1 MDWNDDRCSRWSNI
15 LGANRR
21 LANAKSCMLQGNS
34 RSAAC
39 MYVHAS
45 FDTYSDRHALGLLFC
60 AGVIALC
67 CAVLCCARDSDTL
80 RQHTRTYYCC
90 CYISVQH
97 KKRFPPPKWKKAQH
111 CCRKCEDM
119 LALVTSVCLLA
130 LPSAM
135 YERDSTANH
144 GTARHSMA
152 QHRTA
157 PQHAAGHDTAR
168 HRTVLRC
175 AVELAKLS

>member
-21 LANAKSCMLQGNS
+21 LANAKSCMLQGNR

-97 KKRFPPPKWKKAQH
+97 KKRFPPQKWKKAQH

-119 LALVTSVCLLA
+119 LALVNSVCLLA

-135 YERDSTANH
+135 YEREHSKSRYSTAQH
-144 GTARHSMA
+144 GTASHSTA
-152 QHRTA
+152 TRGRARHRTA
-157 PQHAAGHDTAR
+157 PHGAA
-168 HRTVLRC
+168 LRR
-175 AVELAKLS
+175 